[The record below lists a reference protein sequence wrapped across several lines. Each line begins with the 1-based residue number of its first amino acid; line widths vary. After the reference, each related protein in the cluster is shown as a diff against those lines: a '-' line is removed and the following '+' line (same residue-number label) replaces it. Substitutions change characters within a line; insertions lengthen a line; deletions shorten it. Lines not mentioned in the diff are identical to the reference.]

1 MAGPSQAEL
10 VIVLRAQD
18 TASKVL
24 KSMSGQLKEIDKQAS
39 LMSKAVGA
47 AGTAMKGLA
56 AAGAVGGVLAVAAGA
71 QKAVEALTG
80 GIGLANSVEQVR
92 ARLNAFTK
100 DGAATEA
107 ILEQIRSEADR
118 TPFAFAEMANAAAM
132 LLPASKSAQGG
143 LEGLIKQA
151 EILAALNPSEGL
163 EGAAFSLR
171 EALSGDFVSVMERF
185 NIPRE
190 LINRLKDEGVPNAQ
204 IVGRALEEMGADFS
218 LVANLANTTQGRLS
232 TFQDGLARLQAAAGE
247 PILDALGVALDAAS
261 VALDEN
267 KVALTEAA
275 TAIGVF
281 LADAVKGSV
290 TLIKQWGP
298 VILSAAARLGELKD
312 TVGEVLDVI
321 GRFTTSALRPV
332 IQTMGELA
340 RRAGDTA
347 TDWGE
352 AWATVREVVEGAWRF
367 LQPVLQAV
375 ADGLNRFGAEVLPEL
390 AAAWEVMS
398 QRAQAAWS
406 ALEAFLRPALEAL
419 SQFWTEHG
427 DTIVRVATVAW
438 ENVRDVIALAMDAIR
453 TVVLVVLDL
462 VQGDFDS
469 AWDRVK
475 ALAANAWD
483 TLNRVL
489 GRDLDLMREAIETA
503 LDAVARGWQ
512 DAWNGVLSFA
522 GSVWAAINATVSGAL
537 QALWDAVASTFN
549 SITQTVVGSTS
560 DVQGFLSAAWAT
572 IQGTAAGAWAGVR
585 DAVVSA
591 YSGIVGPIQ
600 AITGQVQGIIN
611 SISSGLNGIVSAA
624 QNAANAVRSVPS
636 APSGGG
642 GGGGGGATLRPGGKP
657 GETQSE
663 VDNFNR
669 NMAAAGRA
677 SGGPVRAG
685 TGYLVGE
692 EGPELFIPGVSG
704 TIIPAGTASRLAA
717 GAASGGSWSGGG
729 ADLDAIARRV
739 VELLRQLPAPVLE
752 IDGRELGAVAEPYLT
767 EAQGRT
773 VRLQMG

>member
-1 MAGPSQAEL
+1 MTSQEL
-10 VIVLRAQD
+10 KIVLTAQD
-18 TASKVL
+18 QASKVL
-24 KSMSGQLKEIDKQAS
+24 KSMAGQLKEIDKQAS
-39 LMSKAVGA
+39 AMSKAVGA
-47 AGTAMKGLA
+47 AGTALKGLA

-100 DGAATEA
+100 DGAVTEQ
-107 ILEQIRSEADR
+107 ILEQIRSEADK
-118 TPFAFAEMANAAAM
+118 TPFAFNEMANAAAM

-143 LEGLIKQA
+143 LEGLIREA

-163 EGAAFSLR
+163 EGAAFALR

-204 IVGRALEEMGADFS
+204 IVGRALQEMGADFS

-247 PILDALGVALDAAS
+247 PILAALGVALDAAS

-267 KVALTEAA
+267 KEALTQVA
-275 TAIGVF
+275 TAIGEG
-281 LADAVKGSV
+281 LAGA
-290 TLIKQWGP
+290 IKTGVQLMKDWGP
-298 VILSAAARLGELKD
+298 RIRDAADRLGELRD
-312 TVGEVLDVI
+312 TVGEVLETV

-332 IQTMGELA
+332 IATLGEMA

-352 AWATVREVVEGAWRF
+352 AWERIRGVVDGAWSF
-367 LQPVLQAV
+367 LQPLFDAL
-375 ADGLNRFGAEVLPEL
+375 AAGLGRFVEEVLPEL
-390 AAAWEVMS
+390 LQAWEAMS
-398 QRAQAAWS
+398 QRARAGWAE
-406 ALEAFLRPALEAL
+406 LEAFIRPAVEAFT
-419 SQFWTEHG
+419 SFWQEHH
-427 DTIVRVATVAW
+427 DTILLVLTTAW
-438 ENVRDVIALAMDAIR
+438 ENIKDVVALALDAVR
-453 TVVLVVLDL
+453 TVVLVTLDVL
-462 VQGDFDS
+462 QGDWS
-469 AWDRVK
+469 GAWEK
-475 ALAANAWD
+475 LAAFTENLWD
-483 TLNRVL
+483 TILRVL
-489 GRDLDLMREAIETA
+489 GRDLALLREAIETA

-537 QALWDAVASTFN
+537 QALWDAVASTF
-549 SITQTVVGSTS
+549 STITQTVVASTN
-560 DVQGFLSAAWAT
+560 DVQGFLAAAWAS
-572 IQGTAAGAWAGVR
+572 IQGTAASAWGGVR
-585 DAVVSA
+585 DAIVSA
-591 YSGIVGPIQ
+591 FSGILGPIQ
-600 AITGQVQGIIN
+600 AITAQAQGII
-611 SISSGLNGIVSAA
+611 SAIGAGLQGIVTAA

-642 GGGGGGATLRPGGKP
+642 GGATAGQPLRPGGKP

-663 VDNFNR
+663 VDNFLR
-669 NMAAAGRA
+669 NQAAAGRA
-677 SGGPVRAG
+677 AGGPVTAG
-685 TGYLVGE
+685 RGYLVGE
-692 EGPELFIPGVSG
+692 EGPELFVPSMSG
-704 TIIPAGTASRLAA
+704 AIVPNGIASRLEGA
-717 GAASGGSWSGGG
+717 AASGAGWGGG
-729 ADLDAIARRV
+729 SADLDAIARRV

-752 IDGRELGAVAEPYLT
+752 LDGRELGAAAEPYLT